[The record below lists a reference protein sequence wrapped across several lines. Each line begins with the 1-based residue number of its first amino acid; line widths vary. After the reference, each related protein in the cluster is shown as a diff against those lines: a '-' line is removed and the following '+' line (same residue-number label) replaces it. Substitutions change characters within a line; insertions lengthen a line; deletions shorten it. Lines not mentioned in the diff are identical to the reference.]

1 MKGVCEY
8 SKTKING
15 KILKEKQTQSFTMD
29 MILALAI
36 IFANGYEAQEE
47 VKDKMLLFSDICHR
61 NKSNGLMIG

>member
-15 KILKEKQTQSFTMD
+15 KILKEKQTQSFTTD

-36 IFANGYEAQEE
+36 IFAKG
-47 VKDKMLLFSDICHR
+47 VKPREKLRIKCCYSQLFAIAT
-61 NKSNGLMIG
+61 NQMA